1 MSDNAAVFFSFCL
14 YVLYVLLPL
23 VPAIIIF
30 KLFPDTKVTLSGP
43 LQHFT
48 INATGAF
55 GAYVATVALG
65 FFLVRNVEAQIQWS
79 RYYPVEGAIVNL
91 GQNEGFNS
99 DTMYWRYNSAG
110 DFNGMNQIRD
120 YSFVLLLNH
129 PVLQPETVW
138 LNYWAN
144 NGSGGGGT
152 APLPKRI
159 PMRLLAE
166 TGEQRFRM
174 DTHDGEPV
182 IVPETQAESSPK
194 KSPPK

>member
-1 MSDNAAVFFSFCL
+1 MSDNLAIFCSFCL

-23 VPAIIIF
+23 APAIIIF

-65 FFLVRNVEAQIQWS
+65 FFLVKNVEAEIQWS
-79 RYYPVEGAIVNL
+79 RNYPVEGVIVNL

-110 DFNGMNQIRD
+110 DGVYQIRD
-120 YSFVLLLNH
+120 YSFVLLLHH
-129 PVLQPETVW
+129 PVLAPETVW
-138 LNYWAN
+138 LNYWEN

-152 APLPKRI
+152 PPPPKRI
-159 PMRLLAE
+159 PMQLLSG
-166 TGEQRFRM
+166 TGQQRFRI
-174 DTHDGEPV
+174 DNHDGQPV
-182 IVPETQAESSPK
+182 IVPETLGVKASGGK
-194 KSPPK
+194 